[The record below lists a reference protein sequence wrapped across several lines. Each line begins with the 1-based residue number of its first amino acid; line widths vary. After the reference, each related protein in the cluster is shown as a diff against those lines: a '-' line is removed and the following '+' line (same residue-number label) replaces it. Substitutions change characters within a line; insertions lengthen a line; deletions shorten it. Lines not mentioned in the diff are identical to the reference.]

1 MVWLRSDGTSLP
13 LAMTRILPSSISL
26 SPNGGD
32 PQPMSICPDMTAV
45 SVAGMPPVEVGTAL
59 DAELLAEAEHDGV
72 GGGATGGIGDGG
84 LLRRILEALDRRIRA
99 HIEVDVAGAGEI
111 RADHAD
117 RRALGE
123 GAQHA
128 LRADIDAEIGA
139 AGDHR
144 LHGLARPRGAEVL
157 ERDAVFL
164 EDAGLLPEDRRLPAP
179 DFELADRNLELV
191 LRECRRRR
199 GRHRAREQK
208 RPELAVH
215 GVSPSNIKL
224 SSPRKRGPSIH

>member
-1 MVWLRSDGTSLP
+1 MRIASGSEYIQSSVSRNARTKRSTASLRVLSTLSLTTSTRMVWLRSDGTSLP

-139 AGDHR
+139 AGAHSLHR
-144 LHGLARPRGAEVL
+144 
-157 ERDAVFL
+157 
-164 EDAGLLPEDRRLPAP
+164 
-179 DFELADRNLELV
+179 
-191 LRECRRRR
+191 
-199 GRHRAREQK
+199 
-208 RPELAVH
+208 
-215 GVSPSNIKL
+215 
-224 SSPRKRGPSIH
+224 